1 MFELKKISKFYGQNR
16 VLTDVDFSAQKGDF
30 IVITGPS
37 GAGKSTLINLLIGAE
52 KPTSGS
58 IEINGQKIEH
68 MTPDQLQFYRR
79 KVGIVFQDYRL
90 LKRKTVHENIAFA
103 LEVCNAP
110 EAEIKKRV
118 PQLINMVGLV
128 GKENRFPNQ
137 LSGGE
142 QQRVAIARA
151 LVHYPELLLA
161 DEPTGNLDIENSK
174 SIAKLLLDINAKMGT
189 TVLITTHN
197 PQMLQWLQKRVI
209 EIREGKIWEKYASG
223 VEVTHTIIDDE
234 VVKFPD
240 GSVLENESVSIDITQ
255 E

>member
-16 VLTDVDFSAQKGDF
+16 VLTEVDFAAVKGDF
-30 IVITGPS
+30 IIITGPS

-58 IEINGQKIEH
+58 IEINGQKIEN
-68 MTPDQLQFYRR
+68 MTPEQLQFYRR
-79 KVGIVFQDYRL
+79 KVGIVFQDYKL
-90 LKRKTVHENIAFA
+90 LKKKTVYENIAFA
-103 LEVCNAP
+103 LEVCNAS

-118 PQLINMVGLV
+118 PQLINMVGLL

-161 DEPTGNLDIENSK
+161 DEPTGNLDANNSQ
-174 SIAKLLLDINAKMGT
+174 SIAKLLLEINEKMGT

-197 PQMLQWLQKRVI
+197 PQMIQWLQKRVI
-209 EIREGKIWEKYASG
+209 QIKDGKIWEKYESG

-240 GSVLENESVSIDITQ
+240 GSTFEKETIDINVTT

>member
-1 MFELKKISKFYGQNR
+1 MFELKKVSKFYGQNR
-16 VLTDVDFSAQKGDF
+16 VLTEVDFSAQKGDF
-30 IVITGPS
+30 IIITGPS
-37 GAGKSTLINLLIGAE
+37 GAGKSTLINLLIGAD

-79 KVGIVFQDYRL
+79 KVGIVFQDYKL
-90 LKRKTVHENIAFA
+90 LRKKTVYENIAFA
-103 LEVCNAP
+103 LEVCDTP
-110 EAEIKKRV
+110 ESEIKKRV

-142 QQRVAIARA
+142 EQRVAIARA
-151 LVHYPELLLA
+151 LVHYPEMLLA
-161 DEPTGNLDIENSK
+161 DEPTGNLDTDNSR
-174 SIAKLLLDINAKMGT
+174 SIAKLLLDINEKMGT
-189 TVLITTHN
+189 TVLITTHD
-197 PQMLQWLQKRVI
+197 PQMLEWLQKRVI
-209 EIREGKIWEKYASG
+209 QIREGKIWEKYESG

-234 VVKFPD
+234 VVRFPD
-240 GSVLENESVSIDITQ
+240 GTMIEKETVSIDVIQ